1 MNTSASARG
10 RLTWLLFFGRSLGS
24 AAYIAG
30 ATIGAIIAKEL
41 TGQAAFAG
49 VPGALYLLGSAAA
62 AYPAARFMEHTGRRA
77 GLSLGFVIGIGG
89 AIVAGFAV
97 LAHSFAGFLLG
108 FALMGASQGF
118 SDLGRYAAAEMHPVA
133 ERARAI
139 SLVVLGGTVGAIAGP
154 ALVGPMGR
162 VAESFQRDP
171 LAGPWFASAALFALG
186 LLLTYFFLRPDPR
199 DLGRQLDAQHAAT
212 LADAGQPGEVRPL
225 RAILRQPGTQV
236 AVLAMS
242 LGQLVMV
249 MVMAITSVHMK
260 DHGHSLDEVSLV
272 IMTHTLG
279 MFGLS
284 VVAGR
289 LADTLGRAPVI
300 VAGCGLLI
308 AACLIAPL
316 VHETYLLA
324 LALFLLGLGWN
335 FCYVAGGALLTDT
348 LTLAERGRMQ
358 GSNDV
363 VIALVS
369 AAGNLGSG
377 LLFAAFG
384 YTLMAWVSLAVTLVP
399 LAFAFNLVVSRG
411 RVRAAESSGN

>member
-1 MNTSASARG
+1 
-10 RLTWLLFFGRSLGS
+10 
-24 AAYIAG
+24 
-30 ATIGAIIAKEL
+30 
-41 TGQAAFAG
+41 
-49 VPGALYLLGSAAA
+49 
-62 AYPAARFMEHTGRRA
+62 
-77 GLSLGFVIGIGG
+77 
-89 AIVAGFAV
+89 
-97 LAHSFAGFLLG
+97 
-108 FALMGASQGF
+108 
-118 SDLGRYAAAEMHPVA
+118 
-133 ERARAI
+133 
-139 SLVVLGGTVGAIAGP
+139 
-154 ALVGPMGR
+154 
-162 VAESFQRDP
+162 
-171 LAGPWFASAALFALG
+171 
-186 LLLTYFFLRPDPR
+186 
-199 DLGRQLDAQHAAT
+199 
-212 LADAGQPGEVRPL
+212 
-225 RAILRQPGTQV
+225 
-236 AVLAMS
+236 
-242 LGQLVMV
+242 
-249 MVMAITSVHMK
+249 
-260 DHGHSLDEVSLV
+260 
-272 IMTHTLG
+272 

-284 VVAGR
+284 MVAGR